1 MSVLDNVL
9 DSIPYSNILNAPN
22 QKELNKKF
30 EIFSDASIT
39 KEEKIQRLSVIN
51 KFDMQMVETSQ
62 AGMWVNSLSELIFSS
77 DSNDKSRRIEGYRQ
91 MSGYPEVSDCLR
103 EVCDEFIVKD
113 ENGKV
118 VQFALRGDHNE
129 EIKETVKNEFY
140 KFLEIFTLEAKG
152 WDYMRN
158 FLVEGEM
165 FFENIVSVQK
175 PELGIIGLTKIGSD
189 RIDPFYFDL
198 DNELI
203 SLYVL
208 RKKMLDNNQ
217 GSQRTFS
224 GGMSNNLDKKN
235 EILFLNE
242 KQVTYVQS
250 GEWDDSGRQK
260 YRKPHIEHGSRPYR
274 HLALIED
281 ATIIYMLV
289 RAPERLVFNIDTGH
303 LPPGQAESYMKKQMA
318 EFWNRKGVG
327 RDGRAEN
334 VYDPMTMLENYYFA
348 KPRGSDGSTVQ
359 SIGGGQASP
368 DNIEILTLFINRLYK
383 SMGVPLQRLN
393 SETAFSDGMDV
404 TREELRFAKF
414 IIRLQQR
421 FAEAIKSTFITHLK
435 LKGRKVG
442 CSTTA
447 SVTTI
452 NSESKEW
459 YDFSDW
465 KNYDL
470 VCEKTKK
477 ESDEKVRYLKE
488 QISFSHEKM
497 DGIKKE
503 LNTLDT
509 LVTEQDIKD
518 ERQKVLTEAYGDNIR
533 NIHAAKLEIQQVQ
546 EDSEPLWAQYGLRE
560 EDIDIEFNKP
570 SQFFALKEQ
579 QMWQLKFESYQSLA
593 SDDLISTTLAQKTF
607 LGWSDQEILQNREAV
622 RKDAALRWELANI
635 ESAGPDFRE
644 QMAGA
649 GEEGMGGGMDG
660 GMDGGMGGGFGD
672 DLGGGMGAGEDTDL
686 PEFGGD
692 VSDDAIA
699 SDTGVE
705 MGASEDSEIP
715 PAPPM

>member
-39 KEEKIQRLSVIN
+39 KDEKIQRLSVIN

-77 DSNDKSRRIEGYRQ
+77 DSNDKARRIEGYRG

-113 ENGKV
+113 ENGKI

-129 EIKETVKNEFY
+129 EVKEEIKQEFY
-140 KFLEIFTLEAKG
+140 KFLEIFELEAKG

-158 FLVEGEM
+158 FLIEGEL

-175 PELGIIGLTKIGSD
+175 PELGIIGLTKIGPD
-189 RIDPFYFDL
+189 RCDPFYFDL

-217 GSQRTFS
+217 GAQRS
-224 GGMSNNLDKKN
+224 YSAGMSNNLDKKN

-250 GEWDDSGRQK
+250 GEWDDSGKQK
-260 YRKPHIEHGSRPYR
+260 HRKPHIEHGARPYR

-327 RDGRAEN
+327 KDGRAEN

-359 SIGGGQASP
+359 SIGGGSASP

-383 SMGVPLQRLN
+383 ALGVPLQRLN

-435 LKGRKVG
+435 LKGRKLSHSNTQV
-442 CSTTA
+442 TA
-447 SVTTI
+447 VHAH
-452 NSESKEW
+452 KEW

-470 VCEKTKK
+470 LCERSK
-477 ESDEKVRYLKE
+477 EDSESRIQFLEE
-488 QISFSHEKM
+488 QIAYSLEQM
-497 DGIKKE
+497 DAIKGE
-503 LNTLDT
+503 LNNLDS
-509 LVTEQDIKD
+509 LVTEQSVRD
-518 ERQKVLTEAYGDNIR
+518 ERQKVLTEKYGGNMKSV
-533 NIHAAKLEIQQVQ
+533 HAHSLEITQLR
-546 EDSEPLWAQYGLRE
+546 EDSEPIWAQFGLRE

-607 LGWSDQEILQNREAV
+607 LGWSDQEILQNRESV

-635 ESAGPDFRE
+635 EAEGPDFRE
-644 QMAGA
+644 KMAGA
-649 GEEGMGGGMDG
+649 EEGMGMEGGLGGGMGMDG
-660 GMDGGMGGGFGD
+660 MD
-672 DLGGGMGAGEDTDL
+672 DLGGGMGAGEDTAL
-686 PEFGGD
+686 PEFGGGD
-692 VSDDAIA
+692 LSDEAIA
-699 SDTGVE
+699 ADTGADMADPE
-705 MGASEDSEIP
+705 SELP
-715 PAPPM
+715 PEPPV